1 MVEFRSF
8 QVAPDCAWG
17 TSAVAQELYA
27 HAQDLPALKDEEETR
42 IWRLEH
48 PNHGHLFL
56 KEYRLPRRRRWFASR
71 ARSRAGRETRG
82 LVAMTA
88 ADLPVAPPCFSVERW
103 EGSRL
108 LSSFLVTCSLGQVR
122 PLPVYLAGAGD
133 EGLALCGEVGRLVR
147 RMHDAGFG
155 HFRLQAKN
163 LMVREGRELALLDAP
178 YACRWEAGR
187 LPRRIRALD
196 LSDLGGPTTPLTP
209 AQVNA
214 ILSGYREAGDPVPG
228 LKPAARG
235 RFPLKLRRIA
245 YYLHAI
251 WTGHRP

>member
-108 LSSFLVTCSLGQVR
+108 LSSFLVTSSLGQVR

-133 EGLALCGEVGRLVR
+133 EGLALCGEVEVIDGYLLAAILLIFALGLYELFISRIDDAVGDQASANVLVINSLDDLKTRLGKVI
-147 RMHDAGFG
+147 
-155 HFRLQAKN
+155 
-163 LMVREGRELALLDAP
+163 LMVLVVKFFEFGISMDIVEPMDLLLFGGGIALV
-178 YACRWEAGR
+178 GV
-187 LPRRIRALD
+187 ALW
-196 LSDLGGPTTPLTP
+196 LT
-209 AQVNA
+209 NA
-214 ILSGYREAGDPVPG
+214 KA
-228 LKPAARG
+228 
-235 RFPLKLRRIA
+235 
-245 YYLHAI
+245 HAD
-251 WTGHRP
+251 